1 MKVSAHFPVKFEFVR
16 LVSKS
21 LALALAKLVVFI
33 YQMTWVLFKQ
43 SQSEPE
49 LDYICEVSRFS
60 E

>member
-21 LALALAKLVVFI
+21 LALAKLVVFI

-43 SQSEPE
+43 SEPEPE
-49 LDYICEVSRFS
+49 LDYNCEVSRFLDH
-60 E
+60 